1 MFDSLTSG
9 LVTLALNIINVFPAS
24 PIQPL
29 IASLRS
35 SAVAEL
41 LGFVNWFV
49 PIGTML
55 GILSG
60 WLACVAAYYV
70 YQILLRWIRVVE

>member
-1 MFDSLTSG
+1 MFDALTSG
-9 LVTLALNIINVFPAS
+9 LVSLALSIINLFPAS
-24 PIQPL
+24 PLQPL
-29 IASLRS
+29 IATLSTP
-35 SAVAEL
+35 AVTEI

-55 GILSG
+55 SILSG

-70 YQILLRWIRVVE
+70 YQILLRWIKVVE

>member
-1 MFDSLTSG
+1 MFDTLTSG
-9 LVTLALNIINVFPAS
+9 LVTLALNIISVFPAS

-29 IASLRS
+29 LASLRS
-35 SAVAEL
+35 SAVSEL

>member
-35 SAVAEL
+35 SAVADL

-55 GILSG
+55 GILTG

>member
-1 MFDSLTSG
+1 MFDSLTSA
-9 LVTLALNIINVFPAS
+9 LITLALNIISVFPAS

-29 IASLRS
+29 LASLRS
-35 SAVAEL
+35 SAVSEI

-49 PIGTML
+49 PVGTML